1 MQVQEVVNKRLG
13 ETITVA
19 GLLMGDDVL
28 AQLESHGYG
37 DLVVLPRVMFDHPD
51 TITLDDISPQEIAN
65 KLNCPVALA
74 DTMGDVWDALIGTS
88 AVVYDPLP
96 GGPENDSSAK
106 Q

>member
-1 MQVQEVVNKRLG
+1 MLGVIIKRLG

-19 GLLMGDDVL
+19 GLLMGNDIL
-28 AQLESHGYG
+28 SHLESHKYG

-51 TITLDDISPQEIAN
+51 TITLDDIPPQEIAN

-88 AVVYDPLP
+88 EVVYIPAAGSSDD
-96 GGPENDSSAK
+96 DSSA
-106 Q
+106 